1 MLWHFCFILVF
12 FSQHQTSSCLP
23 KLPQGFPFCIHISLI
38 RYDEEE
44 EAVATAAEE
53 EEEEKEKKEKE
64 ELEKEK
70 MPMLAGYRCSAVSSA
85 ISAAVGC

>member
-23 KLPQGFPFCIHISLI
+23 KLPQGFPFCIHICLI
-38 RYDEEE
+38 RYDEEEE

-53 EEEEKEKKEKE
+53 EEEEKEKKEEKE
-64 ELEKEK
+64 KEKVELEKEK
-70 MPMLAGYRCSAVSSA
+70 MLMLAGYR
-85 ISAAVGC
+85 